1 RRVAGP
7 SVGRLRAAGQRGA
20 LAARARVGGP
30 RWHGVGGGGQGA
42 GTWGRGGAG
51 PSGRLPCDDRCVCG
65 PAQSEADGPTGR
77 TGRRASRWGPTSVP
91 ERDED
96 AVSSRGP

>member
-1 RRVAGP
+1 MSAENPDLEIAQAATLLPITEIAERAGIPAVALVP
-7 SVGRLRAAGQRGA
+7 Y
-20 LAARARVGGP
+20 
-30 RWHGVGGGGQGA
+30 
-42 GTWGRGGAG
+42 GTNKAKVDVRKM
-51 PSGRLPCDDRCVCG
+51 
-65 PAQSEADGPTGR
+65 EPTGR